1 MIAALYFPPMFN
13 LATMEFSLPRL
24 AGDRRSFRSIL
35 KPQIPYTMMD
45 VAPENSLLL
54 AARSLCQAVVI
65 YGIIPGLS

>member
-1 MIAALYFPPMFN
+1 
-13 LATMEFSLPRL
+13 
-24 AGDRRSFRSIL
+24 
-35 KPQIPYTMMD
+35 MMD